1 MARVDFCV
9 AGNCSSVYN
18 HWVRR
23 CVHDDNCTA
32 PALCGDD
39 NQCHLEK
46 LLQGWEGSAAVI
58 CGAATV
64 LAVALIMSLPVKL
77 TRA

>member
-1 MARVDFCV
+1 
-9 AGNCSSVYN
+9 
-18 HWVRR
+18 
-23 CVHDDNCTA
+23 
-32 PALCGDD
+32 LCGDD

-64 LAVALIMSLPVKL
+64 LAVALIMALPVKL